1 LQELHKADKEMEESG
16 GPLKTLLSLQAIE
29 GDETQ
34 VYIISKAALMDIL
47 RKPRKTL
54 EDGKYIYENLM
65 REGVLCKLFEDVL
78 PTDTP
83 MKQRYQICRALKYEA
98 AEEGDLILKQNSKMD
113 LKLYIIMTGQVRVYR
128 DNNCNVDTLTKED
141 ILELKTLDEAVL
153 KMLKCHEDE
162 MHLVPDINERIL
174 QAKASM
180 SSRASMMRKRSGS
193 DSMELNS
200 PLRKRARRGTK
211 LVSDVVRAKDI
222 ENIRNN
228 IGAWGDASALRW
240 SQKDFDDFTRRMRE
254 FLREN
259 DIKNYSAQQT
269 KYFLGC
275 RIEFLKLFYS
285 DPIKRGKMLEAILR
299 KYLGVYARV
308 MQENEMFGEKALESS
323 APRSASIVADRFSE

>member
-1 LQELHKADKEMEESG
+1 MEESG
-16 GPLKTLLSLQAIE
+16 APLKTILSLPAFE
-29 GDETQ
+29 GDEEK
-34 VYIISKAALMDIL
+34 VYIISKSALIEIL

-113 LKLYIIMTGQVRVYR
+113 LKLYIILAGQVRVYR
-128 DNNCNVDTLTKED
+128 DNNCNVDTLSKED
-141 ILELKTLDEAVL
+141 ILELKMLDEAVL
-153 KMLKCHEDE
+153 KTLKCHEDE
-162 MHLVPDINERIL
+162 MHLLQDINERIH
-174 QAKASM
+174 QAKTSM
-180 SSRASMMRKRSGS
+180 TSRSSMMRKKS
-193 DSMELNS
+193 DTDSIELNS
-200 PLRKRARRGTK
+200 PLRKRARRGPK
-211 LVSDVVRAKDI
+211 PASDMVRVKDI

-269 KYFLGC
+269 KNFLAC
-275 RIEFLKLFYS
+275 RTEFLKLFYP
-285 DPIKRGKMLEAILR
+285 DQTKRGRILEAILR
-299 KYLGVYARV
+299 KYLGMYARA
-308 MQENEMFGEKALESS
+308 MHENEMFGEKALESS
-323 APRSASIVADRFSE
+323 APRSASIVADRLSE